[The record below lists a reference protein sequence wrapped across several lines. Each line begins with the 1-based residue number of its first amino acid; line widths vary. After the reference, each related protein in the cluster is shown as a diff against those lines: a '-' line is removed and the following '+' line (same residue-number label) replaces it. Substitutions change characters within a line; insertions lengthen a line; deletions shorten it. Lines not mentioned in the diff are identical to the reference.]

1 MKIRASAA
9 GTDARAA
16 GNTFIAVDDL
26 ENRLGSCEVR
36 QTSAGETMP
45 NRPCEIRIQA
55 EGDLSARHQLLGT
68 ALTRAM
74 VLAKESGVNARIYAE
89 CAPGD
94 EEEMELYRSIGLI
107 DDDALVRM
115 RRRAVAGPSVVRL
128 PEGCALVHDRLED
141 AQERAYFIERQKQLF
156 RRGNAGQWLD
166 EITRK
171 PLFQRLLLVSREG
184 LCGEMLC
191 WAEDRDTGVIGM
203 VYTAPAWRRKGVAGY
218 LMEAARQYFYQQRI
232 PEITADVRLR
242 MTPVMRLVSAAG
254 YRQTGVLM
262 RYPGMDM
269 DAPAPRRKAYTK

>member
-141 AQERAYFIERQKQLF
+141 AQERAYFEKQGRAKIEEHARDF
-156 RRGNAGQWLD
+156 IR
-166 EITRK
+166 E
-171 PLFQRLLLVSREG
+171 RL
-184 LCGEMLC
+184 
-191 WAEDRDTGVIGM
+191 
-203 VYTAPAWRRKGVAGY
+203 APAEPRNDGKQTPWRGHPVFIAQHATGCCCRGCLSKWHHIPPHRA
-218 LMEAARQYFYQQRI
+218 LREDEQRYI
-232 PEITADVRLR
+232 
-242 MTPVMRLVSAAG
+242 VS
-254 YRQTGVLM
+254 VLM
-262 RYPGMDM
+262 CWIDREM
-269 DAPAPRRKAYTK
+269 KA